1 LDHAGPEARLV
12 VQNVVG
18 NAEPV
23 GHPAGVVDVLAGAA
37 GPAPSGRRAVVV
49 ELQRDADD
57 IVALALEEHGHD
69 HARACGWRKVAGWVP
84 WGPGGRG
91 GGHRRRSSRLA
102 AARHEPFRWPCE

>member
-1 LDHAGPEARLV
+1 AGAFAPLDVVPGGERIRSQLQGGVEQVGELDLLVAGDAGDGRLARRVAVGEGLDHAGPEARLV

-49 ELQRDADD
+49 EL
-57 IVALALEEHGHD
+57 
-69 HARACGWRKVAGWVP
+69 
-84 WGPGGRG
+84 
-91 GGHRRRSSRLA
+91 
-102 AARHEPFRWPCE
+102 